1 MDSTPT
7 IALAPKSVDAGRG
20 VSWWGDGWRIFMK
33 NPLLWVVLG
42 LINIVIFMVL
52 AFIPFLGGI
61 AAALLAPVF
70 IAGWMQA
77 ARKVES
83 GGTLEVGDLFSPFQ
97 SAALSP
103 LVILGALLLGASIV
117 VGVVAFLL
125 GAGAFMGMVMGGGH
139 TSNAGVMAAMGTGI
153 VAMLLFFVLGFML
166 AMAFWFAPGLVLLRG
181 TPPVDALKASFS
193 ASLKNIGPFLLYGIL
208 YFVAAIV
215 ASIPFGLGWF
225 VLVPVLMLT
234 IYVSYQDVFEL

>member
-7 IALAPKSVDAGRG
+7 IAPAPKSVDAGRG
-20 VSWWGDGWRIFMK
+20 VSWWGDAWRIFMK
-33 NPLLWVVLG
+33 NPVMWFVLG

-52 AFIPFLGGI
+52 AFIPLLGGI
-61 AAALLAPVF
+61 AVALLAPVL

-77 ARKVES
+77 ARKVDA
-83 GGTLEVGDLFSPFQ
+83 GGTLEVGDLFSAFQ
-97 SAALSP
+97 SASLMP

-117 VGVVAFLL
+117 VGVVAAML
-125 GAGAFMGMVMGGGH
+125 GGGAMMGLVMGGGH
-139 TSNAGVMAAMGTGI
+139 TSGAGLAAALGMGM
-153 VAMLLFFVLGFML
+153 VAMLVFFVLGFVL
-166 AMAFWFAPGLVLLRG
+166 AMAFWFAPGLIVFRN

-208 YFVAAIV
+208 YLVIAFI

-234 IYVSYQDVFEL
+234 IYVSYKDVFEP

>member
-20 VSWWGDGWRIFMK
+20 VSWWGDAWRIFMK
-33 NPLLWVVLG
+33 NPAIWFVLG

-52 AFIPFLGGI
+52 AFIPLLGGI
-61 AAALLAPVF
+61 AVALLAPVF

-77 ARKVES
+77 ARKVDA
-83 GGTLEVGDLFSPFQ
+83 GGTLEVGDLFSACQ
-97 SAALSP
+97 SAALAP
-103 LVILGALLLGASIV
+103 LVIIGALLLGASIV
-117 VGVVAFLL
+117 VGVVAFMM
-125 GAGAFMGMVMGGGH
+125 GAGAFMGMVVGGGH
-139 TSNAGVMAAMGTGI
+139 ASNAGVIAAMGTGL
-153 VAMLLFFVLGFML
+153 VAMLLFFVLGFVL
-166 AMAFWFAPGLVLLRG
+166 AMAFWFAPGLVLFRN

-208 YFVAAIV
+208 YLVAAFV

-234 IYVSYQDVFEL
+234 IYVSYKDVFEL